1 MNRLSLRWVV
11 LVPLLA
17 TIVVGFVAFAVYIDR
32 ADRETR
38 LRAIDGELT
47 RAAQVDGGASPPG
60 RPGPDAPPAPSGAAV
75 AATGVDPP
83 VQLVVST
90 DGDVVSSQDENPF
103 SPEDLLALG
112 STREVT
118 TSEVGDH
125 RVLASPQPDGQVRVT
140 ALPLAAYDAATDAL
154 RRSLLVGGLVIV
166 ALESAMAWWLA
177 GRLVRPLAAI
187 AAGANR
193 IAAGALDTQVQPA
206 GGSREVFE
214 LSTDIDR
221 MVTRLRSALTER
233 ELAAAAATRA
243 HDDMKRFLADASHE
257 FRTPLT
263 ALRGY
268 SDLYARGMLSEPGAL
283 DRAMSRV
290 GSESGR
296 LHRLVSSLLEL
307 TRAREPIT
315 PATTDVDVTEVV
327 REVVDDLRAAYPG
340 RQIELEVGAARA
352 GTVVA
357 DPDRIHQA
365 LLNLGA
371 NACTHTDPRTAVV
384 VRLESTPDAV
394 AVSVIDHGAGIVEE
408 ERERIFLPFARL
420 DPSRVRAGQ
429 VDGAGLGLAVTRQVV
444 DEHGGSVRVVPTP
457 GGGATFVLRLPKDRA
472 APPTSVRA

>member
-187 AAGANR
+187 TAGANR
-193 IAAGALDTQVQPA
+193 IAAGALDTQVQGARRLPRGLRAVDRHRPDGHAAEIGSDRARA
-206 GGSREVFE
+206 GCGRRHPRPRRHEAVP
-214 LSTDIDR
+214 R
-221 MVTRLRSALTER
+221 RRLARVPHPPH
-233 ELAAAAATRA
+233 RA
-243 HDDMKRFLADASHE
+243 
-257 FRTPLT
+257 
-263 ALRGY
+263 RGY

-283 DRAMSRV
+283 DRAMSRI

-296 LHRLVSSLLEL
+296 LHRLVNSLLEL
-307 TRAREPIT
+307 TRAREAIT
-315 PATTDVDVTEVV
+315 PATTDVDLTEVV
-327 REVVDDLRAAYPG
+327 REVVDDLRAA
-340 RQIELEVGAARA
+340 
-352 GTVVA
+352 
-357 DPDRIHQA
+357 
-365 LLNLGA
+365 
-371 NACTHTDPRTAVV
+371 
-384 VRLESTPDAV
+384 
-394 AVSVIDHGAGIVEE
+394 
-408 ERERIFLPFARL
+408 
-420 DPSRVRAGQ
+420 
-429 VDGAGLGLAVTRQVV
+429 
-444 DEHGGSVRVVPTP
+444 
-457 GGGATFVLRLPKDRA
+457 
-472 APPTSVRA
+472 